1 MECENG
7 SMKKEGKEMR
17 EKGREG
23 EMNEREGKEI
33 GNIDEKEKYQERTG
47 KVGKRKRSRE

>member
-7 SMKKEGKEMR
+7 SMKKEEKEMR

-23 EMNEREGKEI
+23 EMNKREGKEI
-33 GNIDEKEKYQERTG
+33 GNIDEKKNIKRTG
-47 KVGKRKRSRE
+47 KVGKRNKSRE